1 MNNGFNIDKAEID
14 NIFKTYQQRKTNE
27 EIEYLN
33 STHKGL
39 EGLAKKLKTDLNNG
53 ISNNTLELRRQAFD
67 NNLRYREPMPTFW
80 FFVKDAFG
88 DEILQILCL
97 CAVIEISIGLSPFTE
112 NPGYDAFDGIGI
124 VFAICVIVITT
135 AVTNYN
141 KEKKFKQ
148 LSDENFKKFQ
158 CMYKRRLQY
167 KSLR

>member
-14 NIFKTYQQRKTNE
+14 NIFRIYQQRKTNE
-27 EIEYLN
+27 EIDYIN
-33 STHKGL
+33 ATHKGL
-39 EGLAKKLKTDLNNG
+39 QGLAKKLRTDLNTG

-67 NNLRYREPMPTFW
+67 DNLRYREPMPSFW

-88 DEILQILCL
+88 DEILQILCV
-97 CAVIEISIGLSPFTE
+97 CAIIEISIGLSPFTE

-124 VFAICVIVITT
+124 VFAIAVIVITT

-148 LSDENFKKFQ
+148 LSDENFKKF
-158 CMYKRRLQY
+158 
-167 KSLR
+167 